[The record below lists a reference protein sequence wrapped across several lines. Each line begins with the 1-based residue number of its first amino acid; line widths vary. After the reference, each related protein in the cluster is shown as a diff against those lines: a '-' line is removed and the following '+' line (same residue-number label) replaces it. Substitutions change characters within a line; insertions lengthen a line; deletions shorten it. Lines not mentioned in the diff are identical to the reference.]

1 MSEAAPHGQHA
12 RVSPLAPKGPGHDQR
27 RCRFLVPNPAFDRSA
42 IPEGV
47 DRTRLPLFLCLAKGR
62 PLISTMR
69 KCKFCRETG
78 LWYQPRE
85 DSPDALPLHAGR
97 APQPSPARAPEAG
110 R

>member
-1 MSEAAPHGQHA
+1 MEATPQRIPLTARAGQA
-12 RVSPLAPKGPGHDQR
+12 RVGPLAPKGPGHDQR

-85 DSPDALPLHAGR
+85 DSPDALPVSR
-97 APQPSPARAPEAG
+97 
-110 R
+110 